1 MLRKLFSSKV
11 RIELMNTLF
20 SSPDRAF
27 YARELSRMTRED
39 YRNVFRELKNLEEVG
54 LVNSR
59 RDGNRKYFRL
69 NQSFS
74 LYSELKSIFLK
85 TKGAVGLLKDLLSTQ
100 KGIEAALLYGSFA
113 SGTEAEKSDID
124 FMIIGSIS
132 VDQILKLLREPEKV
146 LAREINPS
154 VFTVSEIHKRM
165 KNRDSF
171 VAQVL
176 SGPKIMLIGSEDDLR
191 RIAG

>member
-1 MLRKLFSSKV
+1 
-11 RIELMNTLF
+11 
-20 SSPDRAF
+20 
-27 YARELSRMTRED
+27 MTRED

-85 TKGAVGLLKDLLSTQ
+85 TRGAVGLLKELLSRQ
-100 KGIEAALLYGSFA
+100 KGIEAAFLYGSIA
-113 SGTEAEKSDID
+113 AGREAEKSDID
-124 FMIIGSIS
+124 LMVIGSIS
-132 VDQILKLLREPEKV
+132 IDQILKLLREPEKV

-154 VFTVSEIHKRM
+154 VYKVQETRRRM
-165 KNRDSF
+165 KEKNSF

-176 SGPKIMLIGSEDDLR
+176 NGPKIMLIGSEDDLR